1 MYYHHLMITIFEPFH
16 DPEKRQRPRPDAFR
30 MFENIPVNQTHQ
42 RPPPDAIIHEA
53 NRLFATLFRLY
64 YIRHGHQNM
73 DIHIIIS
80 LIFAGTRC
88 LDALHLGPQEYDTE
102 SLRSTLILCATG
114 LYYQRRNNYL
124 VHALYSVLRARMRSE
139 EVRLLKQVP
148 ELRDD
153 EEALFLRQVIRSKW
167 IVTVV
172 KSIDGVGNSVCDDHE
187 QHNDREHRQ
196 QQAGPVA

>member
-1 MYYHHLMITIFEPFH
+1 
-16 DPEKRQRPRPDAFR
+16 
-30 MFENIPVNQTHQ
+30 
-42 RPPPDAIIHEA
+42 
-53 NRLFATLFRLY
+53 
-64 YIRHGHQNM
+64 M

-102 SLRSTLILCATG
+102 SLRSTIILCATG

-124 VHALYSVLRARMRSE
+124 AHALSSLNSGTCLSNLTSSERILARSAE
-139 EVRLLKQVP
+139 Y
-148 ELRDD
+148 

-167 IVTVV
+167 IGTVV
-172 KSIDGVGNSVCDDHE
+172 KSIDGVGNSVRDDHE

-196 QQAGPVA
+196 QQAGPIA